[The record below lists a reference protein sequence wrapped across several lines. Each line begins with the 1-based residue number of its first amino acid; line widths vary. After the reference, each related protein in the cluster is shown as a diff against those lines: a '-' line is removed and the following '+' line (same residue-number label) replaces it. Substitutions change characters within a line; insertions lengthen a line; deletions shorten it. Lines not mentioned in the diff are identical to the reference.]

1 MDKITFKFDNL
12 SYEDLEVLSKAIE
25 NEYVRR
31 KSTRFNELATAAA
44 DALNALRAE
53 FPGVVLSFDCGEG
66 YVGNIFEIYD
76 QFKADHF
83 YQC

>member
-53 FPGVVLSFDCGEG
+53 FPGVVLAFNYDCDH
-66 YVGNIFEIYD
+66 VVNIFEIYD
-76 QFKADHF
+76 QFEAGHF
-83 YQC
+83 HQY